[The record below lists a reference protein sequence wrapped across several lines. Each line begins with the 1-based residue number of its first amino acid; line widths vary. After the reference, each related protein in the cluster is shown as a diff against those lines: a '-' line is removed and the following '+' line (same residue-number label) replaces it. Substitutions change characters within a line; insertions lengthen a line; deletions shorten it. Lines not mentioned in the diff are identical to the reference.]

1 MNKEAQ
7 TMDSAVRRFRQ
18 DVAVHLGHRTGTAV
32 RYTPALRRRAVVI
45 ARKRQDAG
53 VAIAAVA
60 RELGVRPR
68 ALRLWLQTPARPRL
82 RRVAIAPAPVVA
94 VDRPVLITP
103 QGIRVEGLGAASLV
117 ALLRALA

>member
-1 MNKEAQ
+1 
-7 TMDSAVRRFRQ
+7 MDAAVRRFRQ
-18 DVAVHLGHRTGTAV
+18 DAALHLGHRTGTAI

-53 VAIAAVA
+53 VAVAVVA

-82 RRVAIAPAPVVA
+82 RRVAIATPSVAA

-103 QGIRVEGLGAASLV
+103 QGFRVEGLGTAGLV